1 MKLHGIKI
9 ELANA
14 KEMEGL
20 VKKSINYCDQVNTEV
35 QKVAQDIANWSFTLK
50 TSLADLEKVK
60 KQALTAQVLA
70 ERAKQKDQANL
81 FRKIGDKA
89 TAGINQYSKLAK
101 SIGSFKN
108 AL

>member
-1 MKLHGIKI
+1 MQLRGIKI

-14 KEMEGL
+14 KEMESL
-20 VKKSINYCDQVNTEV
+20 VKKSVDYCDRVNTEV
-35 QKVAQDIANWSFTLK
+35 QKVSQDVTNWAFTLK

-70 ERAKQKDQANL
+70 EKAKQKDQAAL

-101 SIGSFKN
+101 SINSFKN

>member
-1 MKLHGIKI
+1 MQLKGMRI

-14 KEMEGL
+14 KEMEQL
-20 VKKSINYCDQVNTEV
+20 VKKSLNYCESVNKEV
-35 QKVAQDIANWSFTLK
+35 QNVAQDVSNWAFTLK

-60 KQALTAQVLA
+60 KQALTAQALA

-89 TAGINQYSKLAK
+89 KEGINKYTKLGKA
-101 SIGSFKN
+101 INTVKN